1 MAAVLVERLK
11 VREYWH
17 GRSPSTVEIEE
28 DARLRWVDRQKAAA
42 YLPLGRLLC
51 RLSTAYLPSRGELGR
66 LDRYNRLLGVDSH
79 LRKTVKPV
87 AVF

>member
-51 RLSTAYLPSRGELGR
+51 RLSTAHLPSRGELG
-66 LDRYNRLLGVDSH
+66 SE
-79 LRKTVKPV
+79 
-87 AVF
+87 